1 MCYFESIIQ
10 IYGVSLILEQCM
22 IPLSCSQMKD
32 YFHRSYTAAD
42 GLWFMKTEE
51 RYGFDIALDIDND
64 VWKIMPR
71 IQGRMLKEMGNLG
84 NSIHDLK
91 ECIETKLDLERFR
104 FRIEVH
110 DDRSFTVIISEC
122 PWHNIM
128 KKAGREELSGQ
139 IGKKICTTEF
149 EVLASEF
156 DSSIRSSFESR
167 ICTGCLNCILD
178 FRVETKTGENN
189 KETGD

>member
-1 MCYFESIIQ
+1 MEW
-10 IYGVSLILEQCM
+10 CM

-32 YFHRSYTAAD
+32 YFHRSFTAAD

-51 RYGFDIALDIDND
+51 RYGFDTALDIDND
-64 VWKIMPR
+64 VWKVMPR

-84 NSIHDLK
+84 SSINDFR

-104 FRIEVH
+104 FRIDEH
-110 DDRSFTVIISEC
+110 DDEAFTVVITEC

-128 KKAGREELSGQ
+128 KKTGRAELSGQ
-139 IGKKICTTEF
+139 IGKKICMTEF
-149 EVLASEF
+149 DVLASEF

-167 ICTGCLNCILD
+167 ICTGSVNCILD
-178 FRVETKTGENN
+178 FKVETKPGEDDS
-189 KETGD
+189 KADD